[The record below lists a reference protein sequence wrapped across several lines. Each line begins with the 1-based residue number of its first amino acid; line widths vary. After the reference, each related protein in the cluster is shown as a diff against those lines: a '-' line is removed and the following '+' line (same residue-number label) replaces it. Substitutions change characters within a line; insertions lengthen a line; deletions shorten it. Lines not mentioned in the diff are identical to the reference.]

1 MIFFY
6 FMVVYFHF
14 IILMY
19 LNSVY
24 MERSKEFINF
34 DKKFIHKPFTVYP
47 LCVRHYSIL
56 EDGDEVS

>member
-1 MIFFY
+1 
-6 FMVVYFHF
+6 
-14 IILMY
+14 
-19 LNSVY
+19 

-34 DKKFIHKPFTVYP
+34 DKKFIHKPFIVYP